1 MSKWWHH
8 LISSVSYHLYKNS
21 FDFLKYQ
28 EHRFSSNIVDPREPT
43 SLPNEDT
50 YICSKTFMNLY
61 LENSIQWN
69 AVKYT
74 KMYFKNKHFWNKDLR
89 HLCNTFIFSSLQKAC
104 KRIDFFLNLI
114 FFSKS
119 ENIFLQGEG
128 GMWAILLNDC
138 TKDIITW
145 LAKLYMQELI
155 IEWF

>member
-1 MSKWWHH
+1 
-8 LISSVSYHLYKNS
+8 
-21 FDFLKYQ
+21 
-28 EHRFSSNIVDPREPT
+28 
-43 SLPNEDT
+43 
-50 YICSKTFMNLY
+50 
-61 LENSIQWN
+61 
-69 AVKYT
+69 
-74 KMYFKNKHFWNKDLR
+74 MY
-89 HLCNTFIFSSLQKAC
+89 

-155 IEWF
+155 IELFWTRFGKSFDNCKSLFTLKIVICALWMNYFSLAYTDSQPCDCR